1 MKEYRRIALLLV
13 LASSVLERPAAFAE
27 TPANIVTKGHIT
39 KGRALLT
46 DKCARCHSIERQGA
60 SPLPAAP
67 AFRDLHKKYPI
78 ATIAEALAEGI
89 VTGHPDM
96 PSTPF
101 VQDDIDAIIGYIES
115 LTP

>member
-1 MKEYRRIALLLV
+1 MRRACSARRL
-13 LASSVLERPAAFAE
+13 AFAGA
-27 TPANIVTKGHIT
+27 PPQVIAKGQTI
-39 KGRALLT
+39 LT
-46 DKCARCHSIERQGA
+46 EKCARCHAIERAGP

-67 AFRDLHKKYPI
+67 AFRELHKKYPI

-96 PSTPF
+96 PNTPF
-101 VQDDIDAIIGYIES
+101 VQEDIDAIIGYIES